1 MNKDANSVLDKLIS
15 KAQKAQKEY
24 STFSQEKVDEIFK
37 ACAIAIN
44 QRRIPLAKMA
54 VEETGRGIVEDKII
68 KNHFAS
74 EYIYNKFKNEKTCGV
89 ISEDKAQ
96 GIKRVAE
103 PVGVIAGVIPT
114 TNPTSTAAFK
124 ALITLKT
131 RNAIVVSPHPAAK
144 KCTYEVCK
152 IINDVAV
159 AHGAPDG
166 LIACIEEPTV
176 ELSAALMKHPD
187 TKLILATG
195 GPGMVKEAYS
205 SGKPALGVG
214 AGNTPVVV
222 DYTADVRMTVSQIIL
237 SKTFDNGM
245 ICASEQSVIVVKSIY
260 EEIKKE
266 FAFRGCYILNADEKK
281 KVGSF
286 VIQDGKL
293 NAQIVGHSAYEIATW
308 AGIKVPEDT
317 KILIGEAS
325 DIGVNEPFSYEKLSP
340 VLGLYCVDNYE
351 EGVQKAYDMLQFAG
365 VGHTSCLYINEDISE
380 EKIKKFYEKMP
391 TGRIL
396 INTPS
401 SHGAIGDIFNFRLEP
416 SLTLGCGSWGHN
428 STSENV
434 GIKHLLNI
442 KSVAARRENMLWY
455 RVPPKIYLKRG
466 CIDLALK
473 DYAGIKKTAL
483 IVTDAYLFESG
494 MTKSVTN
501 VLDEIGIRYSI
512 FSEVKPDPT
521 LSTVRQA
528 LKIAE
533 TLKPDLIIALGGGSP
548 IDAAK
553 VVWMLYEHPDT
564 KFEDIAMRFMDIRK
578 RICESPALGIK
589 ADFVAIPTTSGTGSE
604 VTPFAVITDD
614 ETDIKYPL
622 ADYALTPSMAILDA
636 NLVMGMPK
644 SLCAASGIDSL
655 THALESY
662 VSIVATEFT
671 KCNSKEA
678 IDLVFKYLPASYKE
692 GANNP
697 IAREK
702 MHYAAS
708 IAGMAFASGF
718 LGICHSLAHKL
729 GAAFHVPHGFANAML
744 ICQVIKYN
752 ALDVPHK
759 LPSFSQYPYPDAKRR
774 YAEIADMLH
783 LGGKYEDEKLKLLID
798 AINKLKKELDI
809 PMSIREYGIPEKEFM
824 AKVDE
829 IVDLAFDDQ
838 CTGANPAYPL
848 MKDMKQIYIDAYN
861 GVYY

>member
-1 MNKDANSVLDKLIS
+1 
-15 KAQKAQKEY
+15 
-24 STFSQEKVDEIFK
+24 
-37 ACAIAIN
+37 
-44 QRRIPLAKMA
+44 
-54 VEETGRGIVEDKII
+54 
-68 KNHFAS
+68 
-74 EYIYNKFKNEKTCGV
+74 
-89 ISEDKAQ
+89 
-96 GIKRVAE
+96 
-103 PVGVIAGVIPT
+103 
-114 TNPTSTAAFK
+114 
-124 ALITLKT
+124 
-131 RNAIVVSPHPAAK
+131 
-144 KCTYEVCK
+144 
-152 IINDVAV
+152 
-159 AHGAPDG
+159 
-166 LIACIEEPTV
+166 
-176 ELSAALMKHPD
+176 MKHPD

-222 DYTADVRMTVSQIIL
+222 DDTADVRMTVSQIIL

-266 FAFRGCYILNADEKK
+266 FAFRGCYILNSDEKK

-380 EKIKKFYEKMP
+380 DKIKKFYEKMP
-391 TGRIL
+391 TGRII

-708 IAGMAFASGF
+708 IAGIAFASGF

-774 YAEIADMLH
+774 YTEIADMLH
-783 LGGKYEDEKLKLLID
+783 LGGKDEDEKLKLLID

-824 AKVDE
+824 SKVDE

>member
-1 MNKDANSVLDKLIS
+1 
-15 KAQKAQKEY
+15 
-24 STFSQEKVDEIFK
+24 
-37 ACAIAIN
+37 
-44 QRRIPLAKMA
+44 
-54 VEETGRGIVEDKII
+54 
-68 KNHFAS
+68 
-74 EYIYNKFKNEKTCGV
+74 
-89 ISEDKAQ
+89 
-96 GIKRVAE
+96 
-103 PVGVIAGVIPT
+103 
-114 TNPTSTAAFK
+114 
-124 ALITLKT
+124 
-131 RNAIVVSPHPAAK
+131 
-144 KCTYEVCK
+144 
-152 IINDVAV
+152 
-159 AHGAPDG
+159 
-166 LIACIEEPTV
+166 
-176 ELSAALMKHPD
+176 MKHPD

-222 DYTADVRMTVSQIIL
+222 DDTADVRMTVSQIIL

-266 FAFRGCYILNADEKK
+266 FAFRGCYILNSDEKK

-308 AGIKVPEDT
+308 VGIKVPEDT

-636 NLVMGMPK
+636 NLVMGM
-644 SLCAASGIDSL
+644 LWYRFI
-655 THALESY
+655 
-662 VSIVATEFT
+662 
-671 KCNSKEA
+671 NSC
-678 IDLVFKYLPASYKE
+678 S
-692 GANNP
+692 
-697 IAREK
+697 
-702 MHYAAS
+702 
-708 IAGMAFASGF
+708 
-718 LGICHSLAHKL
+718 
-729 GAAFHVPHGFANAML
+729 
-744 ICQVIKYN
+744 
-752 ALDVPHK
+752 
-759 LPSFSQYPYPDAKRR
+759 
-774 YAEIADMLH
+774 
-783 LGGKYEDEKLKLLID
+783 
-798 AINKLKKELDI
+798 
-809 PMSIREYGIPEKEFM
+809 
-824 AKVDE
+824 
-829 IVDLAFDDQ
+829 
-838 CTGANPAYPL
+838 
-848 MKDMKQIYIDAYN
+848 
-861 GVYY
+861 

>member
-1 MNKDANSVLDKLIS
+1 
-15 KAQKAQKEY
+15 
-24 STFSQEKVDEIFK
+24 
-37 ACAIAIN
+37 
-44 QRRIPLAKMA
+44 
-54 VEETGRGIVEDKII
+54 
-68 KNHFAS
+68 
-74 EYIYNKFKNEKTCGV
+74 
-89 ISEDKAQ
+89 
-96 GIKRVAE
+96 
-103 PVGVIAGVIPT
+103 
-114 TNPTSTAAFK
+114 
-124 ALITLKT
+124 
-131 RNAIVVSPHPAAK
+131 
-144 KCTYEVCK
+144 
-152 IINDVAV
+152 
-159 AHGAPDG
+159 
-166 LIACIEEPTV
+166 
-176 ELSAALMKHPD
+176 MKHPD

-222 DYTADVRMTVSQIIL
+222 DDTADVRMTVSQIIL

-266 FAFRGCYILNADEKK
+266 FAFRGCYILNSDEKK

-351 EGVQKAYDMLQFAG
+351 EGVQKAYDMLQFTG

-380 EKIKKFYEKMP
+380 DKIKKFYEKMP
-391 TGRIL
+391 TGRII

-708 IAGMAFASGF
+708 IAGIAFASGF

-774 YAEIADMLH
+774 YTEIADMLH
-783 LGGKYEDEKLKLLID
+783 LGGKDEDEKLKLLID

-824 AKVDE
+824 SKVDE